1 MSTENSS
8 QWQTFADQAR
18 SGELYL
24 DNEAVARECL
34 AACDKRLQELSDLSS
49 LVGLTQSVSGFGD
62 FDMGHALEGGYLKQA
77 TGEPNSIDQVIKDHM
92 ETVKNMREVMA
103 QSVKHL
109 TGQDVAAAG
118 QIAATD
124 TAGR

>member
-1 MSTENSS
+1 MAGEVET
-8 QWQTFADQAR
+8 WKKFAEQAR
-18 SGELYL
+18 GGELCL

-34 AACDKRLQELSDLSS
+34 AACDTRLAELQS
-49 LVGLTQSVSGFGD
+49 LFNVAQLTQRVSGFGD

-103 QSVKHL
+103 QSIKHL

-124 TAGR
+124 PAGR